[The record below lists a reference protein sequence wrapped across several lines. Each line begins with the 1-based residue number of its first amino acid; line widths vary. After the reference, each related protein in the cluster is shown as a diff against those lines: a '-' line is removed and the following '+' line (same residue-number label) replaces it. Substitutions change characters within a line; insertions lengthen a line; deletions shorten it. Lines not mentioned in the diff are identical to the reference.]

1 MNKLI
6 GTEVDLDKI
15 NKILNGFNKY
25 SDNFHF
31 KKISDDKN
39 ILIFSASPKISYNSI
54 EEFLVEYFE
63 KILKIKNGN

>member
-1 MNKLI
+1 MDKLI

-15 NKILNGFNKY
+15 NKILNGFDKY

-31 KKISDDKN
+31 KKNSDDEN
-39 ILIFSASPKISYNSI
+39 ILIFSSSPKICYNSI
-54 EEFLVEYFE
+54 SEFLVEYFE